1 MKRLALICCCL
12 WSFLAWGAE
21 VIPKAPTRY
30 FNDYANVASQSVEN
44 QLNTKLEDF
53 EKATGNQVVV
63 AIYPKMESDSEIAD
77 YANRVFR
84 AWGVGQKDKNNGAV
98 LFVFIQ
104 DRKMFIEV
112 GYGLEGALPDATCK
126 QITEYE
132 IKPRFKSGDYSG
144 GLTAGVN
151 AIIAAT
157 KGEYKGTGTTV
168 NGRKARHSQNF
179 SNVVIILVIIGFI
192 LLRAIFGSRRRGWS
206 YSSGGWGGFYGGGG
220 GWGGGNWGG
229 GGGGGG
235 NSSFGGG
242 GGFSGGGGSSGGGG
256 AGSSW

>member
-1 MKRLALICCCL
+1 LITVKRLALICCCL
-12 WSFLAWGAE
+12 WSLLALGAE
-21 VIPKAPTRY
+21 VIPQKPARY
-30 FNDYANVASQSVEN
+30 FNDYANVASSSVAN

-63 AIYPKMESDSEIAD
+63 AVYPKMQSDSDIAD

-84 AWGVGQKDKNNGAV
+84 AWGVGQKDKNNGVV

-104 DRKMFIEV
+104 DRQMFIEV

-132 IKPRFKSGDYSG
+132 IKPRFKTGDYSG

-157 KGEYKGTGTTV
+157 RGEYKGTGTTV
-168 NGRKARHSQNF
+168 AGRKGRHSQNV
-179 SNVVIILVIIGFI
+179 SNGVIIAVVIAFIIF
-192 LLRAIFGSRRRGWS
+192 RAVFGRRRGWA

-220 GWGGGNWGG
+220 GWGGGGG
-229 GGGGGG
+229 
-235 NSSFGGG
+235 SSFGGG